1 MALFGY
7 GRHKE
12 QTYMQTRSFYSVPKR
27 AIHTATQISMIMKTF
42 TIAIKVS
49 TWHTSCYLSCLLDI
63 CNILREVWLAC
74 AFCLE
79 DSKSHM
85 DHSRGLFCDTWNDL
99 GQFFCHHEKLGIGQ
113 FTLCLWRESEL
124 YLLYDLSIIINFT
137 RLISSLNP
145 DFMCSLCRLWTM
157 MLYIHFSRNCPNFR
171 L

>member
-99 GQFFCHHEKLGIGQ
+99 GQFFLSPWEIRYWAIHFMSVKGKWIIFVLWSTINYYQ
-113 FTLCLWRESEL
+113 FYSV
-124 YLLYDLSIIINFT
+124 DLILTPDFVFPVSVVVNFT
-137 RLISSLNP
+137 IVVGKQVA
-145 DFMCSLCRLWTM
+145 
-157 MLYIHFSRNCPNFR
+157 
-171 L
+171 